1 LKIHPQEPTAWAQRK
16 DTCILR
22 DTLSRIDCSEI
33 LSHERFG
40 FGTGELDDGFY
51 VDVQN
56 AALTEIS
63 EVNTAV
69 FSPLHSVDEGYY
81 DKMRNE
87 LLRQYL
93 VVRPLMEVNVRTS
106 INIQQNSFTNLAHMA
121 TSPDVGELKDQF
133 KDVPFI
139 LIGAGPS
146 LDESIDFLRKVQDK
160 AIIVASNSPYRK
172 LINSGIRPHLVVT
185 ADPME
190 PTLAGFQN
198 VKLDH
203 VPLACPFS
211 AYPKLLRD
219 SPAGFYHG
227 VH

>member
-1 LKIHPQEPTAWAQRK
+1 MVRANKSKLIKRWFDGLKLERESLYAVTGFGDGSHIKYFLENSSTGAFCLGTEK

-106 INIQQNSFTNLAHMA
+106 INIQQNSFTNLEHMS

-133 KDVPFI
+133 KNVPFI

-146 LDESIDFLRKVQDK
+146 LDDSILSTKSSGQSNHSRKQQSLPK
-160 AIIVASNSPYRK
+160 AY
-172 LINSGIRPHLVVT
+172 
-185 ADPME
+185 
-190 PTLAGFQN
+190 Q
-198 VKLDH
+198 
-203 VPLACPFS
+203 
-211 AYPKLLRD
+211 
-219 SPAGFYHG
+219 
-227 VH
+227 